1 MISAIVVAAGRSN
14 RFKGKVSKVL
24 AKIDSKP
31 VIYYSLFA
39 LNRHP
44 EIDEIIVV
52 VSPSNIKAIAGI
64 IRRYK
69 INKAKKIVLGGRA
82 RKDSVLQGLKSIGQD
97 TNHVLIHDGAR
108 PFINNDIISSL
119 IVAAKISG
127 AAVVGVPVK
136 STIKRVNPSL
146 WVKETVN
153 RDGLW
158 EIQTPQ
164 VFSKSIILKAYRKLG
179 GSKVTDDAMLVEKIG
194 IKVKLALGSYSNIK
208 ITTPEDLIIAEAILR
223 KVKSRGDFL

>member
-1 MISAIVVAAGRSN
+1 MLSAIVVAAGRSS
-14 RFKGKVSKVL
+14 RFKGKASKIL

-44 EIDEIIVV
+44 DIDEIIVV
-52 VSPSNIKAIAGI
+52 ASSGNIEAITGI
-64 IRRYK
+64 VRRYK
-69 INKAKKIVLGGRA
+69 INKVKNIILGGKE
-82 RKDSVLQGLKSIGQD
+82 RKDSVLQGLKSLGQD
-97 TNHVLIHDGAR
+97 TKDVLIHDGAR
-108 PFINNDIISSL
+108 PLINKVIISSV
-119 IVAAKISG
+119 IRAAKISG
-127 AAVVGVPVK
+127 AAVIGLPVK
-136 STIKRVNPSL
+136 PTIKKVNSNL
-146 WVKETVN
+146 WVKETVD

-164 VFSKSIILKAYRKLG
+164 VFSKNIILKAYRRLS

-208 ITTPEDLIIAEAILR
+208 ITTSEDLVIAEAILK
-223 KVKSRGDFL
+223 KVKGGGNYL